1 MLFSLD
7 LDQRKS
13 TQVKSMAL
21 LFGSIDQPGRINR
34 NNLKARTITWGG
46 IGITI
51 LMGLTLII
59 GVFLGLRQNSLEA
72 LERQFQFVSAERA
85 SAVIEKS
92 RDNLRDFNS
101 VRRFYQGSTVVN
113 RLEFRQF
120 VVPILQYRGF
130 QALE

>member
-1 MLFSLD
+1 
-7 LDQRKS
+7 
-13 TQVKSMAL
+13 MAL
-21 LFGSIDQPGRINR
+21 LLGSIDRLGRINR
-34 NNLKARTITWGG
+34 NNLKARIIAWGV

-51 LMGLTLII
+51 LMGLTLTI

-85 SAVIEKS
+85 SAVIEKF
-92 RDNLRDFNS
+92 RDNLRDLDS
-101 VRRFYQGSTVVN
+101 VRRFYQGAKVVN